1 MPSGDSVQPIDLPA
15 LILGC
20 GGDRGLAMEVLRVFL
35 QQVPAQRADLE
46 RAVTANDLPLQKRAA
61 HKLKGSLAAIY
72 AANAVAE
79 AERLERAA
87 SIQPAATLFHL
98 LTTVI
103 ETAEALVV
111 NG

>member
-20 GGDRGLAMEVLRVFL
+20 GGDRGLALEVLRVFL

-46 RAVTANDLPLQKRAA
+46 RAVTANDLPLQQRAA

-72 AANAVAE
+72 APRAVAE
-79 AERLERAA
+79 AERLEKATA
-87 SIQPAATLFHL
+87 MQPATTLLHL
-98 LTTVI
+98 LATVI
-103 ETAEALVV
+103 ETAEALAAT
-111 NG
+111 G